1 MPNHVKNKITGSA
14 GLIDRLI
21 GADSKGKPIVDFNR
35 IIQRPA
41 AVVNECLGMHVK
53 SAAEIA
59 LGLIDFR
66 STGDAYASAKAGDY
80 GAAASVLHVSN
91 CTRQLLEG
99 PHPKDFNDQ
108 DWKAFLA
115 YLTAYRE
122 CGGLMDW
129 YDWNIAMWGT
139 KWNAYDFERPSETTV
154 LFETAWSAPHKVI
167 ERLSEQAKEQFR
179 HEWADE
185 DTGANTGFREYGPTG
200 EFVHR
205 DLSGREAYEMSF
217 ALGHADR
224 NDFVLVGDKYEWKE
238 QDE

>member
-21 GADSKGKPIVDFNR
+21 GADSEGKPIVDFNR

-59 LGLIDFR
+59 LGLINFR
-66 STGDAYASAKAGDY
+66 ATGDAYASAKAGDY

-122 CGGLMDW
+122 CGGLMDC

-185 DTGANTGFREYGPTG
+185 DTGANTGFREYASTG
-200 EFVHR
+200 EFVHS